1 MRAEHE
7 NDKLKP
13 STQLW
18 YPTVKLP
25 DAVVGVIPS
34 YMITTRGVNPDEI
47 SSVRHAILA
56 PRVSDIDIHFNCL
69 TVYAWFR
76 YFVTY
81 QG

>member
-7 NDKLKP
+7 NDELKP
-13 STQLW
+13 SSQLW

-25 DAVVGVIPS
+25 DAVLGVIPS
-34 YMITTRGVNPDEI
+34 YMITTRAVNPEEI
-47 SSVRHAILA
+47 SSARHAILV
-56 PRVSDIDIHFNCL
+56 PRVSEIDLHFKYL
-69 TVYAWFR
+69 TAYAWFR